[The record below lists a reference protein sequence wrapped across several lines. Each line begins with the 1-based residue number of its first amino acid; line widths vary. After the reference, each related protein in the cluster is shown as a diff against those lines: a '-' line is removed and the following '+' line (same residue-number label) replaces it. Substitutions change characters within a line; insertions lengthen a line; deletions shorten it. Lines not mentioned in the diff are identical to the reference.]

1 MRKKIGYILL
11 VAVTAFIGYS
21 IFKET
26 TWSPLGKK
34 DFNYLFPNYDDN
46 AIIVYHKDF
55 IGWSHGDYF
64 EMFIYRLNN
73 IHIEPS
79 YPKIKQDWEYTTLPD
94 TTKVIKWLNCPI
106 DSITQAKYNYELA
119 WITDSE
125 VNERKMLKNDLE
137 DVNNYY
143 SCIYVSGLQKYFL
156 LYSPSKK
163 ILYYIRQNGF

>member
-1 MRKKIGYILL
+1 
-11 VAVTAFIGYS
+11 
-21 IFKET
+21 
-26 TWSPLGKK
+26 
-34 DFNYLFPNYDDN
+34 
-46 AIIVYHKDF
+46 
-55 IGWSHGDYF
+55 
-64 EMFIYRLNN
+64 MFIYRLNN